1 MRKSIKK
8 LFQASL
14 LAVVFF
20 VATQSYAQLP
30 VNTLGISA
38 SFASP
43 SNMAGIIYTL
53 SNNMELGVGILFN
66 SESYSVESGEA
77 PDAKTTIGI
86 GLHGSYYLS
95 HGDVSPYL
103 QLGLGYTGFPKTT
116 SGTSETTSNQVD
128 ISFAFG
134 GHAFIVKS
142 FAVWGQIG
150 LGYSMHSTTQK
161 QGTLE
166 STHGTNMLNLFTSA
180 VGASFYFN

>member
-43 SNMAGIIYTL
+43 SNMAGIIYTI
-53 SNNMELGVGILFN
+53 SNNMEFGVGILFN
-66 SESYSVESGEA
+66 NESYSVETGTAAESR
-77 PDAKTTIGI
+77 TTIGI

-103 QLGLGYTGFPKTT
+103 QLGLNYTGYPKEG
-116 SGTSETTSNQVD
+116 SGPSEKTSNAID
-128 ISFAFG
+128 INFAFG
-134 GHAFIVKS
+134 GHAFVVKS

-150 LGYSMHSTTQK
+150 LGYSMYSETQNSNT
-161 QGTLE
+161 QGRNNLY
-166 STHGTNMLNLFTSA
+166 LFTSA